1 MKIEIHTVVNG
12 RELQPAVKPNQTL
25 LEFLRDELHLKG
37 SMEGC
42 GVGVCGS
49 CTVLVDGRPVSSCL
63 VLATNIEGKQVA
75 TIESLAVGDELDPV
89 QQAFLE
95 HQAFQ
100 CGYCTP
106 GMIMA
111 TKGLLSSNPQPTED
125 EIRDYLSGNICR
137 CGTYAE
143 VMAAVKSA
151 SEKLATN
158 LTSPLSA
165 QLK

>member
-1 MKIEIHTVVNG
+1 MRLAITTTING
-12 RELQPAVKPNQTL
+12 RERELLVKPNETL
-25 LEFLRDELHLKG
+25 LELLREQLHLKG
-37 SMEGC
+37 SVEGC

-63 VLATNIEGKQVA
+63 MLSTNIEGKTVT
-75 TIESLAVGDELDPV
+75 TIEGLAQGERLDPV
-89 QQAFLE
+89 QEAFLK

-111 TKGLLSSNPQPTED
+111 TKALLESNPHPD
-125 EIRDYLSGNICR
+125 EEEVRDYLSGNLCR

-143 VMAAVKSA
+143 ILAAIKEL
-151 SEKLATN
+151 SEKTGDSL
-158 LTSPLSA
+158 
-165 QLK
+165 

>member
-1 MKIEIHTVVNG
+1 MSIRVSVTING
-12 RELQPAVKPNQTL
+12 RERELPVKPNQTL

-37 SMEGC
+37 SVEGC

-63 VLATNIEGKQVA
+63 MLATNVEGKRVTTIEG
-75 TIESLAVGDELDPV
+75 LAQGDRLDPV
-89 QQAFLE
+89 QEAFLK

-111 TKGLLSSNPQPTED
+111 TKALLESNPHPTEE
-125 EIRDYLSGNICR
+125 EIRDYLSGNLCR
-137 CGTYAE
+137 CGTYGEILTAIKDLSGQS
-143 VMAAVKSA
+143 AAAK
-151 SEKLATN
+151 
-158 LTSPLSA
+158 
-165 QLK
+165 

>member
-75 TIESLAVGDELDPV
+75 TIESLAVGDQLDPV

-111 TKGLLSSNPQPTED
+111 TKGLLSSNPKPTED

-143 VMAAVKSA
+143 VMAAVKSV
-151 SEKLATN
+151 SEKLAMN
-158 LTSPLSA
+158 LTSPPTA
-165 QLK
+165 PPK